1 MLVETTGGQSWRVT
15 VYSSNDWATVR
26 WRKYDDL
33 LSHFGRISER
43 DGQTDRQTDG
53 RTERIAISISRVS
66 MTYDKNGYFPA
77 TRCSSSSSN
86 ATTDHAA
93 VLSRCSVSSVAS
105 SSSSHPH
112 FTSDSGAGILCF
124 RPHPALVCLSVCLSV
139 CLCAILLKTRAWI
152 WMKCCV
158 STYVGT
164 WTNWLTFEPDPDHN
178 PDAGTGLLLP

>member
-139 CLCAILLKTRAWI
+139 YVQYYSKRVHGFGWNVAYRH
-152 WMKCCV
+152 
-158 STYVGT
+158 VGT
-164 WTNWLTFEPDPDHN
+164 WRNWLTFEPDPDHN